1 MSTAKIF
8 GFSYSFWFQY
18 IQRIEQKL
26 LICRLQLPID
36 SYSSNGCFS
45 LLFMTDSCSK
55 VYLSDTEL
63 SIEYPITP
71 PTMQQ
76 KENTAQEASKSR
88 PHNYSSRQPPSSN
101 WIQTFLAFGHM
112 PIRVKCFIRQER
124 LCFHFFYFFSNF
136 SCMFLN
142 HNIFL

>member
-1 MSTAKIF
+1 MPKLVLNF
-8 GFSYSFWFQY
+8 WDFFSDRCFSVGTYKVTDMY
-18 IQRIEQKL
+18 
-26 LICRLQLPID
+26 CRLQLPID

-76 KENTAQEASKSR
+76 KENTA
-88 PHNYSSRQPPSSN
+88 
-101 WIQTFLAFGHM
+101 
-112 PIRVKCFIRQER
+112 
-124 LCFHFFYFFSNF
+124 
-136 SCMFLN
+136 
-142 HNIFL
+142 